1 MHRWRSERGPAED
14 ALQIQK
20 PVLAQEQKLR
30 MNPQLFQSIQ
40 LMMLPIQELK
50 FRIDQELEQNP
61 ALDIVEDSSTLSL
74 DEATQ
79 PRDEEYDYFE
89 NTSDPGF
96 QESGYD
102 DESSDN
108 KRRFMEGALSR
119 SESLHDHLL
128 WQLRLQP
135 ISDRR
140 FELGEAVIMNLD
152 ENGFHSEDPYT
163 LVPEEDQEELR
174 EVIEMIRSLE
184 PQGTAVSDYQESL
197 LVQTAL
203 RDDAPEGTETVL
215 RDHLL
220 LLEKGKYADIARK
233 LKSSEEQVQ
242 EILAFVRSLTPFP
255 GREYSNETTRYVI
268 PDLLVTMKEG
278 ELVIILN
285 DEEIPVL
292 SINPF
297 FEEISSKPAEK
308 SRDDR
313 GQRAARRFANSS
325 VKDARWFIHSIQLRN
340 QTLLKVARA
349 IIDFQRDFFVKGP
362 KYLVPLT
369 LKDIA
374 AEVGVHEATVSRIT
388 TAKYMQTDFGIF
400 ELKYFFS
407 NSISGTGSG
416 GSRFSKEGVKETI
429 REILEEESKSG
440 KHLSDQRISDLLK
453 KQGIQIARRTVAK
466 YRKELDISSS
476 YDR

>member
-1 MHRWRSERGPAED
+1 M
-14 ALQIQK
+14 QIQK

-30 MNPQLFQSIQ
+30 MNPQLYQSIQ

-61 ALDIVEDSSTLSL
+61 ALDVVEDSSTLSL

-89 NTSDPGF
+89 NTSDPGY

-102 DESSDN
+102 EESSDN
-108 KRRFMEGALSR
+108 KRRFMEGALSH

-135 ISDRR
+135 ISDRL
-140 FELGEAVIMNLD
+140 FQLGETVILNLD
-152 ENGFHSEDPYT
+152 DNGFHTEDPYS
-163 LVPEEDQEELR
+163 LVPAEEHSELER
-174 EVIEMIRSLE
+174 IIGIIQTFD
-184 PQGTAVSDYQESL
+184 PPGTAVANYQESL
-197 LVQTAL
+197 LVQARL
-203 RDDAPEGTETVL
+203 HGDAPEDTETVL
-215 RDHLL
+215 ADHML
-220 LLEKGKYADIARK
+220 LLEKGKYAELAKR
-233 LKSSEEQVQ
+233 LKSTEEHVQ
-242 EILAFVRSLTPFP
+242 EILDFVRSLTPFP
-255 GREYSNETTRYVI
+255 GREYSNETTRYVV
-268 PDLLVTMKEG
+268 PDLLVTMQEG
-278 ELVIILN
+278 ELAIYLN
-285 DEEIPVL
+285 DEEIPAL

-297 FEEISSKPAEK
+297 FEEIGTKPAGK
-308 SRDDR
+308 DRDE
-313 GQRAARRFANSS
+313 RAARRFANSS

-349 IIDFQRDFFVKGP
+349 IIDFQRDFFIKGP

-416 GSRFSKEGVKETI
+416 GSRFSKEAVKETI

-453 KQGIQIARRTVAK
+453 KQGIEIARRTVAK

>member
-1 MHRWRSERGPAED
+1 M
-14 ALQIQK
+14 QIQK
-20 PVLAQEQKLR
+20 PVLAQEQRLR
-30 MNPQLFQSIQ
+30 MNPQLYQSIQ
-40 LMMLPIQELK
+40 LMMLPIQELR

-61 ALDIVEDSSTLSL
+61 ALDVVEDSSMLSL

-102 DESSDN
+102 EESSDN

-135 ISDRR
+135 ISDKL

-152 ENGFHSEDPYT
+152 ANGFHTEDPYS
-163 LVPEEDQEELR
+163 LVPKEDQDELGH
-174 EVIEMIRSLE
+174 VIEMIQTFE
-184 PQGTAVSDYQESL
+184 PAGTAVSSYQESL
-197 LVQTAL
+197 LVQTQL
-203 RDDAPEGTETVL
+203 RDDAPEDTETVL

-220 LLEKGKYADIARK
+220 LLEKGKYAELAKR
-233 LKSSEEQVQ
+233 LKSTEDHVQ
-242 EILAFVRSLTPFP
+242 EILEFVRSLTPFP
-255 GREYSNETTRYVI
+255 GREYSNDTTRYVV
-268 PDLLVTMKEG
+268 PDLLVTMREG
-278 ELVIILN
+278 ELVIFLN
-285 DEEIPVL
+285 DEEIPAL

-297 FEEISSKPAEK
+297 FEEVGGQAPSKDSEQK
-308 SRDDR
+308 
-313 GQRAARRFANSS
+313 AARRFANSS

-340 QTLLKVARA
+340 QTLLKTARA

-407 NSISGTGSG
+407 NSISGTGSS
-416 GSRFSKEGVKETI
+416 GSRFSKEAVKETI
-429 REILEEESKSG
+429 KEILEEESKSG
-440 KHLSDQRISDLLK
+440 KHLSDQRIADLLK
-453 KQGIQIARRTVAK
+453 KQGISIARRTVAK

>member
-1 MHRWRSERGPAED
+1 
-14 ALQIQK
+14 
-20 PVLAQEQKLR
+20 
-30 MNPQLFQSIQ
+30 MNPQLYQSIQ

-102 DESSDN
+102 EESSDN

-135 ISDRR
+135 ISDRL
-140 FELGEAVIMNLD
+140 FDLGETVIMNLD
-152 ENGFHSEDPYT
+152 ENGFHTEDPYS
-163 LVPEEDQEELR
+163 LVPEDDHEDLR
-174 EVIEMIRSLE
+174 RIIRIIQTFE
-184 PQGTAVSDYQESL
+184 PTGTAVSNYQESL
-197 LVQTAL
+197 LVQTSL
-203 RDDAPEGTETVL
+203 RDDAPDDTETVL
-215 RDHLL
+215 EDHLV
-220 LLEKGKYADIARK
+220 LLEKGKYADIAKR
-233 LKSSEEQVQ
+233 LKSTEEHVQ
-242 EILAFVRSLTPFP
+242 EILEFVRTLTPFP
-255 GREYSNETTRYVI
+255 GREYSNETTRYVV

-297 FEEISSKPAEK
+297 FEEIGSKPPSKDQEE
-308 SRDDR
+308 
-313 GQRAARRFANSS
+313 RAARRFANST

-416 GSRFSKEGVKETI
+416 GSRFSKEAVKETI
-429 REILEEESKSG
+429 KEILEEESKSG

-453 KQGIQIARRTVAK
+453 KQGISIARRTVAK